1 MRTGYVREL
10 EDVIL
15 GRVFTAERRQR
26 RRRTDAAVVAGLLAM
41 LGLLLLRYVN
51 LSAVPLEDAAML
63 MRYAENLAHGHGVVW
78 NVGERP
84 VDGATDFLFM
94 VLAAA
99 GIRLGLSAQAAV
111 RLIDIVSIVA
121 TIPLVYFTAR
131 RLHGSGRIVAGIAA
145 AFVVTGRDLY
155 YTEAGFGAPFFGL
168 TVATTWLFAMR
179 CRRDPSS
186 RPASLGF
193 ATSAL
198 LMGLTRPEGVL
209 LAAFMLVAVVLAVG
223 PRRAL
228 RVVSATLLVFGT
240 LGLGYFLWRWHYFGY
255 PLPNAFYKKGGGH
268 LYPHSLKEAIRQTA
282 AQTFPFIVLYPLSLR
297 SREGAREALFSLV
310 PVTLFTS
317 IWILLSG
324 EMNFLGRFQY
334 PAAMVVVMSWPGLV
348 PHVVR
353 GWQLPRFGELDRRAR
368 LLFLSLVLLSVFGHD
383 LSTFE
388 SKKRMSSENG
398 LLAIAQVLARYESR
412 SYRLATTEAG
422 ILPLYSGWR
431 SVDTWGLND
440 QEIAHE
446 GSITARQLEA
456 FDPDVIVFHASFS
469 PVMREGCVGPE
480 FQPGWNEMTVR
491 LRQFATQRH
500 YRLVAAYGIHPYDTF
515 YHYVRRDFPDS
526 DSLVAAI
533 GSTNYVM
540 PVGNERAM
548 NFAAVRGKE
557 DDLIACGPPATR
569 AG

>member
-78 NVGERP
+78 NVGDRP

-324 EMNFLGRFQY
+324 E
-334 PAAMVVVMSWPGLV
+334 
-348 PHVVR
+348 
-353 GWQLPRFGELDRRAR
+353 GELDRRAR